1 MADPDGAT
9 SGHDLWVALRRAADA
24 VEVNTIRFA
33 TQSAWFE
40 RRMLDHLGIAALE
53 SRLAQHIGN
62 DSPELQA
69 EVRALTETRHLLQ
82 REARAVVQH
91 RFALFGEP
99 ATEAFMTEVAVNRP
113 LGRMAPVRDA
123 TYEDC
128 RRTHG

>member
-1 MADPDGAT
+1 
-9 SGHDLWVALRRAADA
+9 
-24 VEVNTIRFA
+24 
-33 TQSAWFE
+33 
-40 RRMLDHLGIAALE
+40 MLDHLGIAALE

-91 RFALFGEP
+91 RFELFGEP

-113 LGRMAPVRDA
+113 LGCMAPSEMQRMKIAVARMAKKLA
-123 TYEDC
+123 TRQA
-128 RRTHG
+128 RRQRQKLRG